1 MKGQKCKHT
10 LTHMYRQINQ
20 KDIEEDGDE
29 EDRIL
34 VFFSQ
39 SILMYIYL
47 SSVISKAKER
57 NNNAD

>member
-34 VFFSQ
+34 VFFF
-39 SILMYIYL
+39 SIHPYVYILVFCY
-47 SSVISKAKER
+47 IKSKREK
-57 NNNAD
+57 